1 MTNIDKIYFIIA
13 ERKIV
18 TIEDLV
24 TITKLPKM
32 QILKNLYALI
42 LKKKIKARKTTTGSR
57 HFVIIF
63 KKL

>member
-1 MTNIDKIYFIIA
+1 MTNIEKIYFIIA

-32 QILKNLYALI
+32 QILKGLYALI
-42 LKKKIKARKTTTGSR
+42 LKKKIKSRKTTTGSR